1 MVEILIIG
9 LVAYRLWRIIGKDSI
24 TAGLRDRLDRHPR
37 LDDFIGC
44 PWCLGF
50 WITGAVT
57 AFAYWTGSVEDW
69 LFTWLAASVV
79 VGLLGRVD
87 S

>member
-1 MVEILIIG
+1 MGWFRTWVRDG
-9 LVAYRLWRIIGKDSI
+9 RWPSPKLW
-24 TAGLRDRLDRHPR
+24 LWLDEMI
-37 LDDFIGC
+37 DC

-57 AFAYWTGSVEDW
+57 AFAYYTGSVEDW

-79 VGLLGRVD
+79 VGLLGRLD